1 MHDQAATM
9 TVDAAS
15 GCPFHAPSH
24 AAIEQDAGDVDQGSV
39 AAADELVL
47 PQHRQTIVQ
56 YAKNPAGITELRLF
70 YGDKEISFDE
80 PDLFAF
86 GEALAKQSRFV
97 ARDAAGWGPGYDWP
111 RIQALLQQLL
121 EAEVLVRA
129 DSPEAQEP
137 AHVGGERPSPLPPA
151 PCLAPRSWFECE
163 SITAELT
170 GRPVELGHLEMVI
183 PIFRV
188 AHIAIDGDGR
198 QVGEANVFPRALR
211 VEVPTTWRSCN
222 LPGSRYQ
229 RDLPMNVT
237 AMKAMRQQWPQMMG
251 ALLRVRAAYLQ
262 RFPEAADGWTVGHI
276 ERLATMVLAVPTYQL
291 MRQDDPVANGA
302 LHPAL
307 SSMFRVTDGLR
318 MTMHQM
324 LFVPIG
330 EPTKSPLEPMDVESI
345 LDYAERNFSFYS
357 DQGVCA
363 GPQAMVR
370 EFLQVLID
378 GRAGTDF
385 STIVLEPEVEA
396 ALADMDAALD
406 YGLAGLQVYAAVFSL
421 WPVMTRAYEQIA
433 EIVETWSD
441 EASAAVVTLRGRMR
455 DHLEKMR
462 KGTFL
467 GTERWRADREQVYV
481 DMYEQCG
488 RALSGENDGPRFVER
503 IAPRASAQEI
513 QAAAT
518 LRTRLEQRLA
528 PVAAADAT
536 ALRAL
541 SAAIMDFLRR
551 EQAILRTA
559 SAAQAELNRGLGR
572 PAPSRPFGSAEVD
585 VHNLL
590 QGAESRRLPY
600 LIDEL
605 EELLGIGIT
614 VTPNA
619 IDITEQAGGA
629 SA

>member
-1 MHDQAATM
+1 MHDQAAAT
-9 TVDAAS
+9 TTDTIS
-15 GCPFHAPSH
+15 GCPFHA
-24 AAIEQDAGDVDQGSV
+24 AAAAADMVATTRDPDEIDAG
-39 AAADELVL
+39 DELVL
-47 PQHRQTIVQ
+47 PANRQTIVQ
-56 YAKNPAGITELRLF
+56 YAKDASGVTELRLY

-80 PDLFAF
+80 PELFAF
-86 GEALAKQSRFV
+86 GETLAKQSRFV
-97 ARDAAGWGPGYDWP
+97 ARDAASWGPGYEWP
-111 RIQALLQQLL
+111 RIRTLLRQLV

-129 DSPEAQEP
+129 DAP
-137 AHVGGERPSPLPPA
+137 AALLKVHASGDRPSPLPPA
-151 PCLAPRSWFECE
+151 PCATPRSWFECE
-163 SITAELT
+163 AITAELT

-198 QVGEANVFPRALR
+198 QIGEANVFPRALR
-211 VEVPTTWRSCN
+211 VEVPTSWRTCN

-229 RDLPMNVT
+229 GELPMNVT
-237 AMKAMRQQWPQMMG
+237 ALKAMRQQWPQMMG
-251 ALLRVRAAYLQ
+251 ALLRVREAYLK
-262 RFPEAADGWTVGHI
+262 RFPQAAAGWTVGHI

-291 MRQDDPVANGA
+291 MRQDGPVANGD

-330 EPTKSPLEPMDVESI
+330 EPTKSPHEPMDVDAI
-345 LDYAERNFSFYS
+345 LDYAERNFSFHS
-357 DQGVCA
+357 DHGVCA

-378 GRAGTDF
+378 GRAATDF
-385 STIVLEPEVEA
+385 SKVALEAPVES

-433 EIVETWSD
+433 EIVETMSD
-441 EASAAVVTLRGRMR
+441 GASEAVVALRSRMR
-455 DHLEKMR
+455 EHLDRMR

-488 RALSGENDGPRFVER
+488 RALTGARGGPRFVER
-503 IAPRASAQEI
+503 IAPRHGSADV
-513 QAAAT
+513 AAE
-518 LRTRLEQRLA
+518 LKLHGLLERRLA
-528 PVAAADAT
+528 PIAAADAAT
-536 ALRAL
+536 LRAL

-559 SAAQAELNRGLGR
+559 SAAQAELNRVLGR
-572 PAPSRPFGSAEVD
+572 PQPARPFGSAEVD

-605 EELLGIGIT
+605 EQLLGVGIT
-614 VTPNA
+614 VHPDT
-619 IDITEQAGGA
+619 IDITERAGGA
-629 SA
+629 AA